1 MTDFDYDVMMKK
13 RLANQAR
20 HKRGTKGRKGCR
32 LPSDYLTERE
42 KKKMN
47 GEVKTVKL
55 GVPMKWEEFKK
66 LSNNLKLEYL
76 NNLKEKYHPSI
87 RQYAELFSAP
97 RTTIQACFH
106 KLGYKT
112 GGGFGKGSA
121 SRADK
126 KLWEEFI
133 GKTDIPEIPAGEEN
147 KTDPLPEE
155 NKELF
160 VSAQN
165 VRTLEIGVEVDEA
178 LDRLSKIAERMTEL
192 ETYLDEIEKR
202 RQRAAPSYASYR
214 GKFNEAGETT
224 PNSLNVS
231 FRGVTFDEVYEKL
244 KPLLGD
250 RHGCFRI
257 EFGEN
262 YLSPTYILKRD
273 EEC

>member
-20 HKRGTKGRKGCR
+20 HKKGTKGRKGCK

-76 NNLKEKYHPSI
+76 NNIKEKYHPSI
-87 RQYAELFSAP
+87 RQYAEMFSAP

-106 KLGYKT
+106 KLGFKT
-112 GGGFGKGSA
+112 GGGFGKGST
-121 SRADK
+121 SRADG

-133 GKTDIPEIPAGEEN
+133 GKTDIPEVPVGEST
-147 KTDPLPEE
+147 KTDPLPEKE
-155 NKELF
+155 AKCVETDVKESNAVSAEMRNTEIDNLNRQIKEL
-160 VSAQN
+160 
-165 VRTLEIGVEVDEA
+165 TEKLENIG
-178 LDRLSKIAERMTEL
+178 
-192 ETYLDEIEKR
+192 KR
-202 RQRAAPSYASYR
+202 QQRAVPSYRSYSDV
-214 GKFNEAGETT
+214 FNETAETT

-231 FRGVTFDEVYEKL
+231 FRGVTFEEVYEKL
-244 KPLLGD
+244 KPLLEGAS
-250 RHGCFRI
+250 GCFRI
-257 EFGEN
+257 EFAER
-262 YLSPTYILKRD
+262 YLSPTYVLKHD
-273 EEC
+273 NE

>member
-20 HKRGTKGRKGCR
+20 HKKGTKGRKGCR

-87 RQYAELFSAP
+87 RQYAEMFSAP
-97 RTTIQACFH
+97 RTTIQPCFH
-106 KLGYKT
+106 KLGFKT

-121 SRADK
+121 SRADG
-126 KLWEEFI
+126 KLWAEFI
-133 GKTDIPEIPAGEEN
+133 GKTDIPEVPVGEEN
-147 KTDPLPEE
+147 KTDPLPEKEVKHIE
-155 NKELF
+155 NDIKETNSVCAEISKTEIDNLNRQIKELTEKL
-160 VSAQN
+160 N
-165 VRTLEIGVEVDEA
+165 NIDKGPLLPKRTTPFYGSYG
-178 LDRLSKIAERMTEL
+178 DRRYTE
-192 ETYLDEIEKR
+192 E
-202 RQRAAPSYASYR
+202 
-214 GKFNEAGETT
+214 NETT

-250 RHGCFRI
+250 KHGCFRI
-257 EFGEN
+257 EFAEN
-262 YLSPTYILKRD
+262 YLSPIYILKHD
-273 EEC
+273 E

>member
-13 RLANQAR
+13 RIANQAR
-20 HKRGTKGRKGCR
+20 HKKGTKGRKGCR

-55 GVPMKWEEFKK
+55 GVPMKWDEFKK
-66 LSNNLKLEYL
+66 LSKNLKLEYL
-76 NNLKEKYHPSI
+76 NDIKEKYHPSI
-87 RQYAELFSAP
+87 RQYAELFGAP
-97 RTTIQACFH
+97 KTTVQAYFH
-106 KLGYKT
+106 DAGFKT
-112 GGGFGKGSA
+112 GGGFGNGAK
-121 SRADK
+121 SRADE
-126 KLWEEFI
+126 KLWAEFI
-133 GKTDIPEIPAGEEN
+133 GKTDIPETPVEEEK

-165 VRTLEIGVEVDEA
+165 IRTLEIGVEVYEA

-202 RQRAAPSYASYR
+202 RQRAVPSYGNYSNV
-214 GKFNEAGETT
+214 FNEMTETT

-244 KPLLGD
+244 KPLLEGVS
-250 RHGCFRI
+250 GCFRI
-257 EFGEN
+257 EFAER
-262 YLSPTYILKRD
+262 YLSPTYILKHD
-273 EEC
+273 ED